1 MRRFIPT
8 AQGLAGPVRRFLPA
22 QQGTTAIEYALIAS
36 GIAGALFATIAT
48 LGGTVTEM
56 WTLVLNIFN

>member
-8 AQGLAGPVRRFLPA
+8 AHVLAKPVRRFLPA
-22 QQGTTAIEYALIAS
+22 QEGTTAIEYALIAS
-36 GIAGALFATIAT
+36 GIAGAIIATVTT

-56 WTLVLNIFN
+56 WTSVLNIFD